1 MDENKIL
8 HNDKNG
14 EIKVSNEVISVISGM
29 ALNDI
34 EGVYSIAEDKETG
47 NYSKK
52 LLTKGIVIDYKDESV
67 NVTVKIIVKYGFDV
81 NEVARNVQLKVKDAL
96 ENMIGFKVKDI
107 AVVVSGVHTQEE
119 TEQN

>member
-14 EIKVSNEVISVISGM
+14 EVKVSNEVISVISGM

-52 LLTKGIVIDYKDESV
+52 LLTKGIVIDYKEDRV
-67 NVTVKIIVKYGFDV
+67 NVTVKIIVKYGFDI

-96 ENMIGFKVKDI
+96 ENMIGFKVEDV
-107 AVVVSGVHTQEE
+107 AVVVSGVYTKEE
-119 TEQN
+119 NEEN